1 MTEKSPTNKFLDALA
16 WGLFIVLIG
25 VGWYVGAAYNM
36 DTGPYIA
43 LGVGLIL
50 VGLNLA
56 RMQMCIKISKFSL
69 FVGIVA
75 LAIGVAG
82 ILGYALD
89 LFLTVIILIG
99 LFIIGEA
106 IEKILK
112 K

>member
-1 MTEKSPTNKFLDALA
+1 MTEKSPTNKYLDALA

-25 VGWYVGAAYNM
+25 VGWWVGAAYNM

-50 VGLNLA
+50 VFLNLA
-56 RMQMCIKISKFSL
+56 RTQMGIKISKFSL
-69 FVGIVA
+69 FVGLVA

-82 ILGYALD
+82 IFGYALD

-106 IEKILK
+106 IERILRK
-112 K
+112 

>member
-1 MTEKSPTNKFLDALA
+1 MTEKSPTNKSLDALA

-25 VGWYVGAAYNM
+25 VGWYVGSAYKM

-50 VGLNLA
+50 VGLNLT
-56 RMQMCIKISKFSL
+56 RMQMGIKISKFSL
-69 FVGIVA
+69 FVGLVA

-82 ILGYALD
+82 IFGYALD

-106 IEKILK
+106 IERILRK
-112 K
+112 

>member
-1 MTEKSPTNKFLDALA
+1 MVDNRTLDSLS
-16 WGLFIVLIG
+16 WGLFIILIG
-25 VGWYVGAAYNM
+25 VGWYVGAAYEI
-36 DTGPYIA
+36 DTGAYIA

-56 RMQMCIKISKFSL
+56 RNQIGISISKFSL
-69 FVGIVA
+69 FVGLVA

-82 ILGYALD
+82 VLGYSLD
-89 LFLTVIILIG
+89 LILTVIILIG

-106 IEKILK
+106 IEKMLK

>member
-1 MTEKSPTNKFLDALA
+1 MTEKSPNNKTLDALA

-50 VGLNLA
+50 VCLNLA
-56 RMQMCIKISKFSL
+56 RRQMGIKISKFSL
-69 FVGIVA
+69 FVGLVA

-82 ILGYALD
+82 IFGYALD

-99 LFIIGEA
+99 LFIVGEA
-106 IEKILK
+106 VERMLK